1 MDELTEE
8 FFQLK
13 LVLSPILAFI
23 DEIKGVRRVRHISEE
38 SSLTI
43 MGLLKLDIKED
54 LITTVR
60 AMQVEGE
67 KRIEE
72 VEDHL
77 RDTQKEMRDK
87 FYDYSQSVTN
97 LEMDLQNLGDLISRQ
112 GSFLEGQTRNFD
124 TIKKDI
130 GDKAT
135 LKDLLEV
142 KKSMKHYAQLS
153 DFNTLSDQ
161 VSECSTKASVDIIR
175 KDLHGLE
182 KRVKN
187 YTTSNELNEAISASN
202 DSMRKFLYE
211 NFISTFNFDEEKKY
225 NEKRFDRTEE
235 DMRILYQ
242 KNDLVN
248 DAIKKKFKEVFEL
261 IKKKPWDP
269 DIVFLQNQIAEC
281 SSKVEFSELQKFVTP
296 KIESFNKS
304 VIEAIESVH
313 MFEKVLE
320 RYDEILLDKASKD
333 DIGIINSKL
342 PSFTSLN
349 MFKELSSSVKK
360 QAEENF
366 DKIKLI
372 TSKLEDSQQTIN
384 NLALKIELI
393 RRENLEVA
401 SIASTLT
408 GITEKISEKA
418 DKSDIYLVYD
428 VMGRKEEIQ
437 GIKEFDSLMKKQ
449 LEANVVIVHSLCRTM
464 LKSGESPA
472 VTRKQRY
479 DLYRNLTNLIGW
491 INGEEIKEP
500 HITPNSKSPVNLK
513 TDFDL
518 ETYSDLLASAR
529 LTKRTRRNIMTTSP
543 RNKTFTDF
551 VSFPPIV

>member
-187 YTTSNELNEAISASN
+187 YTTSNELNEAISQPMGMLSTVDDDELMNELDELEAKEYETGMLDLEAPSVNKQQARVVEPVQKAPVN
-202 DSMRKFLYE
+202 DL
-211 NFISTFNFDEEKKY
+211 DDLY
-225 NEKRFDRTEE
+225 NE
-235 DMRILYQ
+235 
-242 KNDLVN
+242 
-248 DAIKKKFKEVFEL
+248 
-261 IKKKPWDP
+261 
-269 DIVFLQNQIAEC
+269 LQ
-281 SSKVEFSELQKFVTP
+281 
-296 KIESFNKS
+296 
-304 VIEAIESVH
+304 
-313 MFEKVLE
+313 M
-320 RYDEILLDKASKD
+320 
-333 DIGIINSKL
+333 
-342 PSFTSLN
+342 
-349 MFKELSSSVKK
+349 
-360 QAEENF
+360 
-366 DKIKLI
+366 
-372 TSKLEDSQQTIN
+372 
-384 NLALKIELI
+384 
-393 RRENLEVA
+393 
-401 SIASTLT
+401 
-408 GITEKISEKA
+408 
-418 DKSDIYLVYD
+418 
-428 VMGRKEEIQ
+428 
-437 GIKEFDSLMKKQ
+437 
-449 LEANVVIVHSLCRTM
+449 
-464 LKSGESPA
+464 
-472 VTRKQRY
+472 
-479 DLYRNLTNLIGW
+479 
-491 INGEEIKEP
+491 
-500 HITPNSKSPVNLK
+500 
-513 TDFDL
+513 
-518 ETYSDLLASAR
+518 
-529 LTKRTRRNIMTTSP
+529 
-543 RNKTFTDF
+543 
-551 VSFPPIV
+551 